1 MLKQGWSSLKN
12 AVKYIKDPANK
23 GKPFGI
29 LLMEVG
35 KIIITGLAGA
45 GALLLGEVIE
55 KGLMA
60 IPIFAFEIPLLGS
73 LANILGIFL
82 GAVVTGIIGAIA
94 INLLD
99 KLIAKKH
106 KEEVQ
111 AATIKK
117 GNRIIAKQHQ
127 IQIVSEALLERDREN
142 TRVNISERHQEAASI
157 MKDAYGNIMED
168 FVGDLSEVVNITI
181 IDEED
186 ITINREI
193 DKASDDLDDLLADWI

>member
-117 GNRIIAKQHQ
+117 GNRIIAKQYQ